1 MHRLPGAKQSPK
13 RTRRWAQG
21 LGHVIRR
28 ERHAPPVSRPG
39 HGVPTL
45 TEGKAMA
52 DRTLVLAIFED
63 EAAAD
68 NAAAALKDSGLT
80 STDAM
85 GVLAVDATGKLK
97 EEKVGARSSGKDAG
111 VGAALFLLGPAALGV
126 GVLGGAAA
134 GALHHKG
141 LGLTDA
147 DRERIGKELTN
158 GKAAVGVLTPF
169 NESSMI
175 TAKLGELGGAS
186 EEHTVSD
193 EVLKAGQ

>member
-1 MHRLPGAKQSPK
+1 
-13 RTRRWAQG
+13 
-21 LGHVIRR
+21 
-28 ERHAPPVSRPG
+28 
-39 HGVPTL
+39 
-45 TEGKAMA
+45 MA

-80 STDAM
+80 STDAI

-97 EEKVGARSSGKDAG
+97 EAKAGARSTGKGAG
-111 VGAALFLLGPAALGV
+111 IGATLFLLGPAAIG

-141 LGLTDA
+141 LGLTDS

-158 GKAAVGVLTPF
+158 GKAAVGVRTPF

-193 EVLKAGQ
+193 EALKAGQ